1 MPRVAFSSAKVI
13 EPIIEKGE
21 CILLLLHMLLV
32 LDSLLL
38 FKRLSIFF
46 KRFGERIVGSIRI
59 VELLWLRTQ
68 EIAVSWPPSGSMG
81 GLDS

>member
-13 EPIIEKGE
+13 EPVIEEGE

-46 KRFGERIVGSIRI
+46 KRFGERIS
-59 VELLWLRTQ
+59 
-68 EIAVSWPPSGSMG
+68 
-81 GLDS
+81 